1 MLLDGFWLKKLCAQD
16 ILHLDN
22 VFCIIS
28 QSPRLHC
35 HWSAQTW
42 LSVHLM
48 PQIMRPRSDRESAV
62 DSVDE
67 EAMNEFTSEISRLRR
82 KGSHADLELEW
93 SVLSWETGSQGE
105 PINQQINCR
114 SSNIQERRQM
124 IRNLHQVSSY
134 HAELIVWVWAE
145 NWWSWI
151 RCSNLNLHPWATA
164 HLNRISGWRKK
175 QQILSIIFD
184 W

>member
-1 MLLDGFWLKKLCAQD
+1 MCHKTNNPLFSFFTAFLWPGQFHAPTRLLFLHLDGFWLPKLCAQD

-35 HWSAQTW
+35 HWSAQTG

-48 PQIMRPRSDRESAV
+48 PQIMRPRSDRESAGHSDDDDGV
-62 DSVDE
+62 
-67 EAMNEFTSEISRLRR
+67 MNEFTSEISRLRR

-105 PINQQINCR
+105 PINQRIIVGVVIFKRGDKWLGTFTRCPLIIR
-114 SSNIQERRQM
+114 AHCVSGELM
-124 IRNLHQVSSY
+124 ILDTVQ
-134 HAELIVWVWAE
+134 
-145 NWWSWI
+145 
-151 RCSNLNLHPWATA
+151 
-164 HLNRISGWRKK
+164 
-175 QQILSIIFD
+175 
-184 W
+184 